1 MQQVVTI
8 LPKPDLSD
16 SAGAVSWH
24 WCQNHGEALDAIA
37 FWSRH
42 AMFPFAFCF
51 CLVLFGVWVVGVC
64 FLLCLCWF
72 FVLELAPLC
81 SDFAPLLN
89 PQRGIQ

>member
-1 MQQVVTI
+1 
-8 LPKPDLSD
+8 
-16 SAGAVSWH
+16 
-24 WCQNHGEALDAIA
+24 
-37 FWSRH
+37 
-42 AMFPFAFCF
+42 MFPFAFCF

-64 FLLCLCWF
+64 FLLCLRWF